1 MIAISADTRHGRRI
15 LLLPLLLILA
25 SCHRSDYT
33 LDSLARSYVQLALA
47 LGERDPDSLDFA
59 LVPASMRAAVHQ
71 SYPSLDQI
79 ALDASTLSGRLRLLK
94 FPPEQRG
101 RVEFLRLQLASM
113 EARASML
120 GGRRLDFD
128 SEARVLFATASLPD
142 SRATERRVLRARIA
156 GLLPAPGTGP
166 DGSTAERYA
175 AYESRFVVQPERLAS
190 VMNAALDLCRRR
202 TAEYIAL
209 PAGESVE
216 LSFVRYKPWS
226 AFSRYLGH
234 AHSSIQVNLDLPIT
248 VDDALELACHEGYPG
263 HHVFN
268 TLRDTALAQQS
279 GLPEAQVQLT
289 FSPQSYLAEA
299 AAAYAPRMAFFADE
313 RAQMERDVLFPLAG
327 LSPQEAER
335 YVLISSLVRDL
346 DSAEP
351 SIAREYIDGRMELV
365 RAEQQLA
372 SEVLMAHS
380 ESLLLYL
387 NEYRSY
393 MLAYTD
399 GPRRIAAYLD
409 ATTAPDSVAAEYR
422 ARWKGYEGLMRELRF
437 RLP

>member
-1 MIAISADTRHGRRI
+1 MIAGR
-15 LLLPLLLILA
+15 LCVLPLLLILA
-25 SCHRSDYT
+25 ACQRSEGT
-33 LDSLARSYVQLALA
+33 LDTLARSYVQLALA

-59 LVPASMRAAVHQ
+59 VVPVSMRTAVHQ

-79 ALDASTLSGRLRLLK
+79 ARNADALAGQVRLLK
-94 FPPEQRG
+94 LPSEQRG
-101 RVEFLRLQLASM
+101 RVEFLQLQLASLQ
-113 EARASML
+113 ARASML
-120 GGRRLDFD
+120 GGRRFDFD
-128 SEARVLFATASLPD
+128 SEARVLFATGRLPD
-142 SRATERRVLRARIA
+142 SHASERRVLRARIA
-156 GLLPAPGTGP
+156 ALLPAAGAPA
-166 DGSTAERYA
+166 DDSTAERYA
-175 AYESRFVVQPERLAS
+175 VYESRFLVRPERLAA
-190 VMNAALDLCRRR
+190 VMNAALALCRSR

-216 LSFVRYKPWS
+216 LSFVRHKPWS

-234 AHSSIQVNLDLPIT
+234 AHSSIQINLDLPMT

-268 TLRDTALAQQS
+268 MLRDASLVGQS

-289 FSPQSYLAEA
+289 FSPQSYVSEA
-299 AAAYAPRMAFFADE
+299 AAAYAPRMAFSTEE
-313 RAQMERDVLFPLAG
+313 RAQLERDVLFPLVQ
-327 LSPQEAER
+327 LSPQDAER

-351 SIAREYIDGRMELV
+351 AIARDYVDGRLEFV

-372 SEVLMAHS
+372 NEALMAHS

-399 GPRRIAAYLD
+399 GPRRIADYLD
-409 ATTAPDSVAAEYR
+409 ATTGVVAVAAGRR
-422 ARWKGYEGLMRELRF
+422 ARWQGYERLMRELRF
-437 RLP
+437 SLP

>member
-1 MIAISADTRHGRRI
+1 MIVIFGASGRGRSVY
-15 LLLPLLLILA
+15 LLPLLLLLA
-25 SCHRSDYT
+25 SCHRSDAT
-33 LDSLARSYVQLALA
+33 LDSMARSYVQLALA

-59 LVPASMRAAVHQ
+59 LVPASLRAAVHR
-71 SYPSLDQI
+71 SYPSLGQI
-79 ALDASTLSGRLRLLK
+79 GRDAKALSEQLHLVK
-94 FPPEQRG
+94 FHPDQRG
-101 RVEFLRLQLASM
+101 RVEFLQLQLASM
-113 EARASML
+113 QARASIL
-120 GGRRLDFD
+120 AGRRFDFD
-128 SEARVLFATASLPD
+128 SEAQVLFATAYLPD
-142 SRATERRVLRARIA
+142 LHADERPVLRARIA
-156 GLLPAPGTGP
+156 ALLPAPGTRS
-166 DGSTAERYA
+166 DDSTAERYA
-175 AYESRFVVQPERLAS
+175 AYESSFVVQPQRLAS
-190 VMNAALDLCRRR
+190 VMNAAFDLCRRR

-216 LSFVRYKPWS
+216 ISFVHHKPWT
-226 AFSRYLGH
+226 AFSRYLGN

-268 TLRDTALAQQS
+268 TLRDTALVQQS
-279 GLPEAQVQLT
+279 ALPEAQVQLT
-289 FSPQSYLAEA
+289 FSPQSYLSEA
-299 AAAYAPRMAFFADE
+299 AAAYAPRIAFSREE
-313 RAQMERDVLFPLAG
+313 RAQIERDVLFPEAG

-335 YVLISSLVRDL
+335 YVLISSLVREL

-351 SIAREYIDGRMELV
+351 AIAREYINDRMEFV

-372 SEVLMAHS
+372 DQVLMAHS

-399 GPRRIAAYLD
+399 GPRKIADYLD
-409 ATTAPDSVAAEYR
+409 ATAASNSDAAARR
-422 ARWKGYEGLMRELRF
+422 ARWKSYEQLMRELRF